1 MKAPATPAPTSAPGP
16 PMKPI
21 LLPILSLLVLNG
33 CASIAPTPDALMKLP
48 SNEVFEVRHT
58 APVPPAVA
66 YRNIIERAQQCWRR
80 NARTIDAESLN
91 SKAGVA
97 RLSVKQPPGTFNP
110 PLTLVVVEVSR
121 ESDTSTRLTGR
132 SLVAT
137 AERKRDL
144 QNLPLWAEGKTPA
157 CGD

>member
-1 MKAPATPAPTSAPGP
+1 MKA
-16 PMKPI
+16 I
-21 LLPILSLLVLNG
+21 LIPILSLLVLGG
-33 CASIAPTPDALMKLP
+33 CASPAPTPDALMRLP
-48 SNEVFEVRHT
+48 PNEVFEVRHS
-58 APVPPAVA
+58 APVPAAIA

-80 NARTIDAESLN
+80 EDRTIDAESFN

-97 RLSVKQPPGTFNP
+97 RLSVKRPAGTLNP

-121 ESDTSTRLTGR
+121 ESDASTRLTGR

-144 QNLPLWAEGKTPA
+144 QNLPLWAEGKKPT
-157 CGD
+157 CGG